1 MEEEEN
7 KTKAYNDE
15 ENEGNEE
22 TPEDNSKKVISLD
35 NADFSKKSQIIN
47 SPRSLEACLRVGV
60 DPYELYKLNMDE
72 FKKKYPDV
80 KKLSQELLKYRYEA
94 EEKFRDETVKQV
106 VAERNKIIEEENKK
120 NEKKE
125 ENKKK

>member
-1 MEEEEN
+1 METEEN

-15 ENEGNEE
+15 ENEE

-35 NADFSKKSQIIN
+35 NADFSNKSQIIN

-60 DPYELYKLNMDE
+60 DPSELYKLNMDE

-94 EEKFRDETVKQV
+94 EEKFREETVKQV

-120 NEKKE
+120 NE
-125 ENKKK
+125 ENKKKRRK